1 MASREA
7 SMLGAAF
14 VLNCMSNCTVK
25 EIYRGALVTI
35 HRSQQGAGSDGEVL
49 VQWEE
54 RDKQSPAVSRRA
66 ARR

>member
-14 VLNCMSNCTVK
+14 VLNYMSNRTVK

-49 VQWEE
+49 VQ
-54 RDKQSPAVSRRA
+54 
-66 ARR
+66 